1 MERFEEILDKC
12 SWPKRLTSSPITIA
26 LIEQFTNFNL
36 PKDYKAYLKNYSGF
50 EANIGKEF
58 VELWDLEELPDR
70 NHACGI
76 FENLPDT
83 LAIGGNGSSE
93 FIAIERDE
101 NDQYRIVLSP
111 FIDLDKQYHIEIG
124 ASFSD
129 FLIRLEN
136 EQEWFE

>member
-36 PKDYKAYLKNYSGF
+36 PEDYKAYLKNYSGF
-50 EANIGKEF
+50 EVNIEKQF
-58 VELWDLEELPDR
+58 VILWDLEELLDQ
-70 NHACGI
+70 NFGYGI
-76 FENLPDT
+76 FENLPNT
-83 LAIGGNGSSE
+83 LAIGGNGGGE

-124 ASFSD
+124 TSFSD
-129 FLIRLEN
+129 FLTRLDNGRAWLE
-136 EQEWFE
+136 